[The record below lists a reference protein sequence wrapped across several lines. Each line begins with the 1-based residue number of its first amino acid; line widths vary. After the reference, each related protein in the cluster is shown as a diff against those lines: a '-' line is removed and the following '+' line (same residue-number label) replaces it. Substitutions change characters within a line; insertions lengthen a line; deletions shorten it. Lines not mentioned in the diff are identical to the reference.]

1 MRNLKHL
8 KVLSLKTSEHSSIID
23 YLSLNQKKLEEI
35 NLDFGYMSELHKLIW
50 HKQICECVYDHMF
63 AILRK
68 YAQIIYFMKIFIKM

>member
-35 NLDFGYMSELHKLIW
+35 NLDFGYMSEFEGLSKT
-50 HKQICECVYDHMF
+50 
-63 AILRK
+63 
-68 YAQIIYFMKIFIKM
+68 